1 MIADDSR
8 TSLLGGILMLLSCA
22 SLVGCGGP
30 PDGMLEVSGTVTWN
44 GQPIETGVTGI
55 PLRSELP
62 CKLLKY
68 STIGIEP
75 PDFCFYS
82 MGLKR

>member
-1 MIADDSR
+1 MFTPR
-8 TSLLGGILMLLSCA
+8 GPILSPSYRHNFLSHNTF
-22 SLVGCGGP
+22 SYEGRRLH
-30 PDGMLEVSGTVTWN
+30 
-44 GQPIETGVTGI
+44 PIQLGVTGI